1 MAEKSRRYSYAAA
14 LLMFL
19 LGLNMLAVEVVKY
32 RGILKDDSVSVWEAF
47 KTSYQLDG
55 ELANMIWGIAGLVA
69 AVGLFILFIS
79 LAVNNRGL
87 FLTAMI
93 LEMLAFGATVYA
105 LIATKFFKEFTG
117 AGKAGLI
124 TGLSLMGLTLLFL
137 TLAAILFAARSADAK
152 VFAVLAVVVM
162 SVTAAISLFIAA
174 YFELATKVKYS
185 AFIKFCSGVDAV
197 WMYAPASKDVMW
209 PVLKTMEFVNF
220 FTGSFFIMYVVVLLT
235 ARWISGRLEEL
246 GVVKK
251 VPEQVPAAPVNP
263 YSVQA
268 GFANPAN
275 SLYAAPQAPAAA
287 PMVAPAV
294 PETPVYQAPEAP
306 ETPAYQAPE
315 TPAYQA
321 PVAPEAPVYQAP
333 ETPAYQAPA
342 APEVPS
348 YEAPTY
354 EAPTYEAPTYEA
366 PAYEAPAAEAVEA
379 VPERAAEAVETIADT
394 AENATESFADT
405 AAETFADTTA
415 AVNETIGDATAAVTD
430 AVENTAEAVAEPANA
445 VVSEAA
451 AAAEADA
458 AAMADLIRK
467 YEAQYGAATE
477 TVADAAN
484 TVAEAAQDITNE

>member
-69 AVGLFILFIS
+69 AVGLFILFVS

-137 TLAAILFAARSADAK
+137 ALAAILFAARSADAK

-263 YSVQA
+263 YGAQA
-268 GFANPAN
+268 GFANPAA
-275 SLYAAPQAPAAA
+275 SLYAAPQAPMAAPMAAA
-287 PMVAPAV
+287 PA
-294 PETPVYQAPEAP
+294 
-306 ETPAYQAPE
+306 
-315 TPAYQA
+315 
-321 PVAPEAPVYQAP
+321 AP

-342 APEVPS
+342 APEAPAYQAPEASAYQAPETSVYQAPVTP
-348 YEAPTY
+348 EAPAYQAPETPAY
-354 EAPTYEAPTYEA
+354 QIPTYEAPTYEA

-379 VPERAAEAVETIADT
+379 VPERATEAVETIADT

>member
-105 LIATKFFKEFTG
+105 LIATKFFEEFTG

-137 TLAAILFAARSADAK
+137 ALAAILFAARSADAK

-263 YSVQA
+263 YGAQA
-268 GFANPAN
+268 GFANPAA
-275 SLYAAPQAPAAA
+275 SLYAAPQAPMTA
-287 PMVAPAV
+287 PMAAPAV
-294 PETPVYQAPEAP
+294 PETPVYQAPAAP
-306 ETPAYQAPE
+306 VPPAYQAPE

-321 PVAPEAPVYQAP
+321 PETSVYQAPVTPEAPAYQAP
-333 ETPAYQAPA
+333 ETPAYQI
-342 APEVPS
+342 
-348 YEAPTY
+348 
-354 EAPTYEAPTYEA
+354 PTYEAPTYEA

-379 VPERAAEAVETIADT
+379 VPERAVEAVETIADT